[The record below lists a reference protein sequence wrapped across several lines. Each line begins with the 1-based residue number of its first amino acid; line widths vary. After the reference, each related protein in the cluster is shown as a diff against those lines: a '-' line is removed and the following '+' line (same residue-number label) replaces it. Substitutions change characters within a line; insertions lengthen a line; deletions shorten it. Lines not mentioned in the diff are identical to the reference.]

1 MERLGEEPNKNSRNK
16 IHINGVEKQQTV
28 IA

>member
-1 MERLGEEPNKNSRNK
+1 MERFREEPSENFRNK